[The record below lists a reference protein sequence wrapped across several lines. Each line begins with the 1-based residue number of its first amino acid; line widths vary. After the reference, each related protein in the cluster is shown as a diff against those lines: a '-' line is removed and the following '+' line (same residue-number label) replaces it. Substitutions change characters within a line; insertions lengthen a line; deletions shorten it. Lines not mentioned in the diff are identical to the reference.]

1 MTAATTRRVL
11 IFEILTAPVLLGGA
25 RPWAI
30 ALLSLPVVVALIGH
44 IMHQH
49 RSADPKFANA
59 IGIICLAGGIAFL
72 WLTLQSLPVW
82 PLAQT
87 LPFQTGSLALA
98 PARTPDTLLY
108 VLWIVAIVM
117 LCAAQNDL
125 KSQLTILCRAIVA
138 SACLQ
143 AAIAT
148 SLFAL
153 NAPGTLWFV
162 KTAHINDFTGT
173 YANRNAF
180 CALMAAGF
188 FACLYLWQ
196 QPTGTIRDKLD
207 RHGGWLALA
216 IVLLL
221 SALASHSR
229 AGILALIMGTIIYIW
244 LVLPGRNGAKIL
256 SLSATILAMT
266 GAVFATPALSTRF
279 AQLARRDWLQR
290 DDVWQ
295 SAINALMNRPF
306 TGYGPN
312 GIAAALHYAASPG
325 LNTQARWA
333 SSHNLWLDGM
343 LVLGLPVFLLICGL
357 TGYVITSAL
366 RNMAHQTKTRPQF
379 ALIMAVLTAF
389 LVQSL
394 FDGVT
399 ALPAV
404 ILPALIMVGL
414 AMRHHHQT
422 SVAPASS
429 SQPATS
435 QPFA

>member
-30 ALLSLPVVVALIGH
+30 ALLSLPVAVALVGH
-44 IMHQH
+44 ILHQ
-49 RSADPKFANA
+49 RTSAERHFSNSSGV
-59 IGIICLAGGIAFL
+59 IFLIGGIACV
-72 WLTLQSLPVW
+72 WLALQALPVW
-82 PLAQT
+82 PSSMT
-87 LPFQTGSLALA
+87 LPFQTTSLSLAPSHA
-98 PARTPDTLLY
+98 PDAVLY
-108 VLWIVAIVM
+108 VLWLGAIIM

-125 KSQLTILCRAIVA
+125 KSQLTIICRAIVA

-196 QPTGTIRDKLD
+196 QPTGTVRDKLD

-244 LVLPGRNGAKIL
+244 LALPGRNGAKIL
-256 SLSATILAMT
+256 TLSATILAMT

-357 TGYVITSAL
+357 TGYVITSVL
-366 RNMAHQTKTRPQF
+366 RNMARQAKTRPQF

-404 ILPALIMVGL
+404 ILPALLMVGL
-414 AMRHHHQT
+414 AIHHQT
-422 SVAPASS
+422 SAAPASS